1 MFLGTF
7 RQVADESW
15 SHLLFI
21 LQELNRDCGGEEVTR
36 GSLGISYLGR
46 CPESALW
53 YGGVNHCVDPGH
65 GYLVAL
71 IGEDDSLEA
80 CNFDLKDW

>member
-1 MFLGTF
+1 MGHSS
-7 RQVADESW
+7 RSW
-15 SHLLFI
+15 SPLLVF
-21 LQELNRDCGGEEVTR
+21 LEGLYRDCGGEEVTC
-36 GSLGISYLGR
+36 GSLSVSYLGR